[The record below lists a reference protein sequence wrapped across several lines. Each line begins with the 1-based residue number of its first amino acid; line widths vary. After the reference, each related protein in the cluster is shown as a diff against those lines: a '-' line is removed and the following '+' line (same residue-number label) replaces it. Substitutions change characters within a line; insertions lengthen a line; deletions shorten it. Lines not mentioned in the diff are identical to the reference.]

1 MTMRMTR
8 WLLVPALAAP
18 LSGCLLAAAGAGAGA
33 AVYLTSRG
41 ASSVVEA
48 GIDDVF
54 ARAEAVFE
62 NVGIGE
68 TGRSTG
74 DSGAERKL
82 LGRQGEL
89 EITVEMHR
97 ETTSTTKVE
106 VHVRRNAVE
115 WDRDY
120 ARSLL
125 DRIVAGGR

>member
-1 MTMRMTR
+1 MTMRTKR
-8 WLLVPALAAP
+8 WLLVLALAAP

-41 ASSVVEA
+41 ASSVVQA

-62 NVGIGE
+62 EMGVGE
-68 TGRSTG
+68 TGRSTE
-74 DSGAERKL
+74 DSGAERRL

-89 EITVEMHR
+89 EITVEMQR
-97 ETTSTTKVE
+97 ETMSSTKVD
-106 VHVRRNAVE
+106 VYVRRSAVE

-125 DRIVAGGR
+125 DRIIARGR

>member
-1 MTMRMTR
+1 MRTIR
-8 WLLVPALAAP
+8 WLLVLALAAP

-41 ASSVVEA
+41 ASSVVQA

-62 NVGIGE
+62 DVGVGE
-68 TGRSTG
+68 TGRSTE
-74 DSGAERKL
+74 DSGAERRL

-97 ETTSTTKVE
+97 ETMSTTKVE
-106 VHVRRNAVE
+106 VYVRRNAVE

-125 DRIVAGGR
+125 DRIIARGR